1 LTVTNKRF
9 LVSESRGD
17 SNWCTPCRGKPDTHD
32 TYDSHASP
40 RTPRVRFLRAV
51 HIRGNLSQAIN
62 SVGRTLLLSRKRT
75 PDTTP
80 SPTEWSA
87 GPPPSFSPNTAIE
100 AVLKAKHMLMNKLHQ
115 FTGPITPVCS
125 QYVQYLL
132 VRPTHRSL
140 TDTGGGY
147 NLRVSAFHIPLPDLS
162 NRLSPLSI

>member
-1 LTVTNKRF
+1 VLTVTNKRF
-9 LVSESRGD
+9 LVSESHGD

-40 RTPRVRFLRAV
+40 RTPRVSFLRAV
-51 HIRGNLSQAIN
+51 
-62 SVGRTLLLSRKRT
+62 

-100 AVLKAKHMLMNKLHQ
+100 AVSNAKHMLMNKLHQ